1 MEKDTIDIIET
12 PRKISIFLLPIL
24 ILFYCSPVFSQPKW
38 QLEIQGVIME
48 NEKPL
53 AGAKISSYIQG
64 VEQDVVITNAKGGFK
79 IYLKAG
85 AQYLVKMTKAGG
97 YITKVVSFDTRNV
110 PSSEDNNKNFNFPL
124 GASLF
129 KEFKGLDPAI
139 LREPIGKVSYDPNKR
154 QFIEDE
160 TYTRNVQNRL
170 DAAIKAMELAK
181 ALEEEFNNLYRKAE
195 KLVLNENFEDAL
207 IELNKAADL
216 QINDALVKSKIAEV
230 NALIKRR
237 DDANVLILQQS
248 LETNTSKF
256 NELISEGDMLM
267 NDDSPELALN
277 RYKEALTLNINDELA
292 NEKIKIVTSQL
303 LKIKEKS
310 DSTEF
315 ANRKKKEFDR
325 LINYGSL
332 HMKSGYFREAEDCYK
347 KASELKFDSIRVNLL
362 LNELAYKL
370 AGENEKLRK
379 KREAEERR
387 NAYLEKARLEREAAR
402 FELIHRLEA
411 RNSALAESAR
421 TKLERDQQR
430 YTEKKEFEM
439 LADESRKSLRDK
451 YSEGVTREETEGSN
465 YLMTRV
471 IVVNGEQVAEYKK
484 LQYSFGPTYYLK
496 NGKDIT
502 EATFN
507 QETK

>member
-12 PRKISIFLLPIL
+12 PRKICIFLLLIL

-195 KLVLNENFEDAL
+195 KLVLNEKFEDAL

-370 AGENEKLRK
+370 AG
-379 KREAEERR
+379 
-387 NAYLEKARLEREAAR
+387 
-402 FELIHRLEA
+402 
-411 RNSALAESAR
+411 
-421 TKLERDQQR
+421 
-430 YTEKKEFEM
+430 
-439 LADESRKSLRDK
+439 
-451 YSEGVTREETEGSN
+451 
-465 YLMTRV
+465 
-471 IVVNGEQVAEYKK
+471 
-484 LQYSFGPTYYLK
+484 
-496 NGKDIT
+496 
-502 EATFN
+502 
-507 QETK
+507 